1 MDDLDLI
8 SEQDLLEFEK
18 TLNRLTESFYELFQ
32 EETIEF
38 KDNIVPLHTI
48 PHNEFLFDELILQN
62 IS

>member
-1 MDDLDLI
+1 MDDKNLI

-18 TLNRLTESFYELFQ
+18 TLNKLTESFYELFQ

-38 KDNIVPLHTI
+38 KDNIVPLH
-48 PHNEFLFDELILQN
+48 PHFHNEFLFDELILQN